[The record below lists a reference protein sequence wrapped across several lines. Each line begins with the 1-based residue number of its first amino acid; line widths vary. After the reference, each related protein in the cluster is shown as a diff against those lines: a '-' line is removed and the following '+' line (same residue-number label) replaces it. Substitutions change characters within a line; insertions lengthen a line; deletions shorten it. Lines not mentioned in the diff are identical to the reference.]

1 MSIENSVGR
10 AFAPGHITGFFEIH
24 DDPDPRRKGS
34 TGCGIVLDGGI
45 DAIVTPGEEKTE
57 IFLDGVSVKAD
68 TTLSLIGQLVDF
80 PVHVECTSSIPI
92 GCGFGASAA
101 GALSTAYAL
110 NDAFSL
116 GLTSNQLVEA
126 VHIAEVSNGSGMG
139 DVEGQYFGGVPIR
152 KAPGCPPY
160 GVLDRVPSPSF
171 EVHCIVLGELS
182 TGSVLNDD
190 GLMSEINSAGRSALR
205 SLLSLPTVTNFME
218 VSKQFTVKCG
228 LASDRAMDAIEAV
241 GAAGGMASQAM
252 LGDTVFVCSVEDA
265 KEDVLE
271 VLSTFAE
278 VTTYK
283 VTSSYHHPGYF

>member
-1 MSIENSVGR
+1 MSNESSVGR
-10 AFAPGHITGFFEIH
+10 AFAPGHITGFFEIY

-45 DAIVTPGEEKTE
+45 DTIVTAGVEDTE
-57 IFLDGVSVKAD
+57 VFLDGDPVKAE
-68 TTLSLIGQLVDF
+68 TTCSLIEQLVDF
-80 PVHVECTSSIPI
+80 SVHVKCTSSIPI

-101 GALSTAYAL
+101 GSLSTAYAL

-152 KAPGCPPY
+152 RTPGCPPY

-171 EVHCIVLGELS
+171 EVHCIVLGEVP
-182 TGSVLNDD
+182 TDSVLNDD
-190 GLMSEINSAGRSALR
+190 GLMGDINSAGRSALR
-205 SLLSLPTVTNFME
+205 SLLSRPTVANFME
-218 VSKQFTVKCG
+218 LSKQFTVKCG
-228 LASDRAMDAIEAV
+228 LASDRVMDAIEAV
-241 GAAGGMASQAM
+241 DAAGGMASQAM
-252 LGDTVFVCSVEDA
+252 LGETVFACSLEEA
-265 KEDVLE
+265 KEDVIE
-271 VLSTFAE
+271 VLSTFGK

-283 VTSSYHHPGYF
+283 VTSSYQHPGHF

>member
-1 MSIENSVGR
+1 MSIESSAGK

-34 TGCGIVLDGGI
+34 TGCGVVIDGGI
-45 DAIVTPGEEKTE
+45 DVIVTPGEEKTE

-68 TTLSLIGQLVDF
+68 TTRSLIEQLVDL

-110 NDAFSL
+110 NDVFSL

-152 KAPGCPPY
+152 KVPGCPPY

-171 EVHCIVLGELS
+171 EVYCVVLGELS

-190 GLMSEINSAGRSALR
+190 ELMREINSAGRSALL
-205 SLLSLPTVTNFME
+205 SLLSRPNVANFME
-218 VSKQFTVKCG
+218 LSKQFTLKCG
-228 LASDRAMDAIEAV
+228 LASDRVIDAIEAV

-252 LGDTVFVCSVEDA
+252 LGETVFACSDGGA

-271 VLSTFAE
+271 ALSTFAE

-283 VTSSYHHPGYF
+283 VTSCYQHPG

>member
-1 MSIENSVGR
+1 MSIKSPVGR
-10 AFAPGHITGFFEIH
+10 AFAPGHITGFFEIY

-34 TGCGIVLDGGI
+34 TGCGVVIDGGI
-45 DAIVTPGEEKTE
+45 DTVVTKGVEHTE
-57 IFLDGVSVKAD
+57 VFLDGVSVKAD
-68 TTLSLIGQLVDF
+68 TTCSLIEQLVDF
-80 PVHVECTSSIPI
+80 PVHVNCTSSIPI

-101 GALSTAYAL
+101 GSLSAAYAL

-116 GLTSNQLVEA
+116 GLTSNQLVET

-152 KAPGCPPY
+152 KVPGCPPY

-190 GLMSEINSAGRSALR
+190 GLMRDINSAGRSALR
-205 SLLSLPTVTNFME
+205 SLLSRPTVTNFME
-218 VSKQFTVKCG
+218 ISKQFTVKCG
-228 LASDRAMDAIEAV
+228 LASDRVMDAIEAV

-252 LGDTVFVCSVEDA
+252 LGETVFACSVEETKKDVVDA
-265 KEDVLE
+265 
-271 VLSTFAE
+271 LSTFAE
-278 VTTYK
+278 VTTYN
-283 VTSSYHHPGYF
+283 VTSCYEHPVKF

>member
-1 MSIENSVGR
+1 MSIESSVGK

-34 TGCGIVLDGGI
+34 TGCGVVIDGGI
-45 DAIVTPGEEKTE
+45 AAIVTPGEEKTE
-57 IFLDGVSVKAD
+57 ISLDGVSVNAD
-68 TTLSLIGQLVDF
+68 TTRSLIEQIVDL

-139 DVEGQYFGGVPIR
+139 DVEAQYFGGVPIR
-152 KAPGCPPY
+152 KVPGCPPY

-182 TGSVLNDD
+182 TGSVLND
-190 GLMSEINSAGRSALR
+190 GGFMREINSAGRSALR
-205 SLLSLPTVTNFME
+205 SLLSRPTIANFME
-218 VSKQFTVKCG
+218 LSKQFTLKCG
-228 LASDRAMDAIEAV
+228 LASDRVIDAIEAV

-252 LGDTVFVCSVEDA
+252 LGETVFACSDGSV

-271 VLSTFAE
+271 ALSTFAE
-278 VTTYK
+278 VTTYN
-283 VTSSYHHPGYF
+283 VTSCYQHPG